1 MKLTSLIFF
10 FLLITTD
17 AIAKKT
23 FDAKFF
29 ELKNGLKVIVIE
41 NKRAPVVAQMI
52 WYNFG
57 SGVEENGKSGL
68 AHFME
73 HLMFKG
79 TKKFPDSYYSN
90 FISRIGGSENAFT
103 SYDYTAYYQ
112 VFPKYELEKI
122 MQMESDRMINLT
134 LSEENV
140 EIEKKVI
147 LEERFQRVESDPSAK
162 LDESMRTVLFPNHYY
177 GRPIIGW
184 KHEIENLSFD
194 DVIEFY
200 KKYYV
205 PNNATLV
212 LSGDVD
218 FERVKKL
225 TKKYF
230 GKRRKG
236 NALIYE
242 NVVDPNIETSVTVE
256 MKHSTVKQNIWKK
269 FYRVNSY
276 KNSIKDSLALEIGL
290 RILASGSSSV
300 LYENLVNKKKKFSAI
315 GGYYQGLTRGEGS
328 VYFYAIPNEDLVLD
342 NIEIIINKEID
353 QILNEGI
360 SKKRFEIEKKK
371 FVYDSIY
378 ERDGVLNPAQAVG
391 EAITIGI
398 KLDDLENLN
407 KELDNVNYIDVIQ
420 ALKKFRKNKNFV
432 IGELKN

>member
-10 FLLITTD
+10 FILITTD
-17 AIAKKT
+17 AIAKKI

-41 NKRAPVVAQMI
+41 NKRAPVVAQML

-134 LSEENV
+134 LSKENV

-242 NVVDPNIETSVTVE
+242 NVVDPNIETSVTVG

-407 KELDNVNYIDVIQ
+407 KELDNVNYIDVIE

>member
-10 FLLITTD
+10 FILITTD
-17 AIAKKT
+17 AIAKKI

-134 LSEENV
+134 LSKENV

-290 RILASGSSSV
+290 RILASGSSSI
-300 LYENLVNKKKKFSAI
+300 LYENLVNKQKKFSAI

-342 NIEIIINKEID
+342 NIDIIINKEID

-407 KELDNVNYIDVIQ
+407 KELDNVNYIDVIE

>member
-17 AIAKKT
+17 AIAKKI

-52 WYNFG
+52 WYKFG

-134 LSEENV
+134 LSKENV

-407 KELDNVNYIDVIQ
+407 KELDNVNYIDVIE

>member
-17 AIAKKT
+17 AIAKKI

-57 SGVEENGKSGL
+57 SGVEEKGKSGL

-134 LSEENV
+134 LSKENV

-242 NVVDPNIETSVTVE
+242 NVVDPNIDTSVTVE

-290 RILASGSSSV
+290 RILASGSSSI

-328 VYFYAIPNEDLVLD
+328 VYFYAIPNEDLVSD
-342 NIEIIINKEID
+342 NIDTIINKEID
-353 QILNEGI
+353 QILNDGI
-360 SKKRFEIEKKK
+360 PKKRFEIEKKK
-371 FVYDSIY
+371 FIYDSIY

-407 KELDNVNYIDVIQ
+407 KELDNVNYIDVIE

>member
-17 AIAKKT
+17 AIAKKI

-134 LSEENV
+134 LSKENV

-242 NVVDPNIETSVTVE
+242 NVVDPNIETSVTVG

-407 KELDNVNYIDVIQ
+407 KELDNVNYIDVIE

>member
-10 FLLITTD
+10 FILITTD
-17 AIAKKT
+17 AIAKKI

-134 LSEENV
+134 LSKENV

-242 NVVDPNIETSVTVE
+242 NVVDPNIDTSVTVE

-407 KELDNVNYIDVIQ
+407 KELDNVNYIDVIE

>member
-17 AIAKKT
+17 AIAKKI

-134 LSEENV
+134 LSKENV

-225 TKKYF
+225 AKKYF

-236 NALIYE
+236 KALIHQ

-276 KNSIKDSLALEIGL
+276 KNSIKDSLAFEIGL
-290 RILASGSSSV
+290 RILASGSSSI

-315 GGYYQGLTRGEGS
+315 GGYYQGLTKGEGS
-328 VYFYAIPNEDLVLD
+328 VYFYAIPNNDLVSD
-342 NIEIIINKEID
+342 NIDTIINKEID
-353 QILNEGI
+353 QILSEGI
-360 SKKRFEIEKKK
+360 PKKRFEIEKKK
-371 FVYDSIY
+371 FLYDSIY

-407 KELDNVNYIDVIQ
+407 KELDNVNYIDVIE

>member
-17 AIAKKT
+17 AIAKKI

-242 NVVDPNIETSVTVE
+242 NVVDPNIDTSVTVE

-407 KELDNVNYIDVIQ
+407 KELDNVNYIDVIE

>member
-10 FLLITTD
+10 FILITTD
-17 AIAKKT
+17 AIAKKI

-41 NKRAPVVAQMI
+41 NKRAPVVAHMI

-122 MQMESDRMINLT
+122 MQMESDRMVNLT
-134 LSEENV
+134 LSKENV

-290 RILASGSSSV
+290 RILASGSSSF
-300 LYENLVNKKKKFSAI
+300 LYENLVHKKKKFSAI

-353 QILNEGI
+353 QILNEGF

-407 KELDNVNYIDVIQ
+407 KELDNVNYIDVIE

>member
-17 AIAKKT
+17 AIAKKI

-134 LSEENV
+134 LSKENV

-276 KNSIKDSLALEIGL
+276 KNSIKDSLAFEIGL
-290 RILASGSSSV
+290 RILASGSSSI

-407 KELDNVNYIDVIQ
+407 KELDNVNYIDVIE

>member
-10 FLLITTD
+10 LLLITTD
-17 AIAKKT
+17 AITKKI

-41 NKRAPVVAQMI
+41 NKRAPIVAQMI

-134 LSEENV
+134 LSKENV

-194 DVIEFY
+194 DIIEFY

-242 NVVDPNIETSVTVE
+242 NVVDPNIDTSVTVE

-290 RILASGSSSV
+290 RILASGSSSI

-328 VYFYAIPNEDLVLD
+328 VYFYAIPNDDLVLD
-342 NIEIIINKEID
+342 NIDIIINKEID

-407 KELDNVNYIDVIQ
+407 KELDNVNYIDVIE

>member
-218 FERVKKL
+218 FEKVKKL

-407 KELDNVNYIDVIQ
+407 KELDNVNYIDVIE

>member
-10 FLLITTD
+10 LLLITTD
-17 AIAKKT
+17 AITKKI

-134 LSEENV
+134 LSKENV

-242 NVVDPNIETSVTVE
+242 NVVDPNIDTSVTVE

-290 RILASGSSSV
+290 RILASGSSSI

-371 FVYDSIY
+371 ICLRFY
-378 ERDGVLNPAQAVG
+378 L
-391 EAITIGI
+391 
-398 KLDDLENLN
+398 
-407 KELDNVNYIDVIQ
+407 
-420 ALKKFRKNKNFV
+420 
-432 IGELKN
+432 

>member
-1 MKLTSLIFF
+1 
-10 FLLITTD
+10 
-17 AIAKKT
+17 
-23 FDAKFF
+23 
-29 ELKNGLKVIVIE
+29 
-41 NKRAPVVAQMI
+41 MI

-134 LSEENV
+134 LSKENV

-290 RILASGSSSV
+290 RILASGSSSI

-407 KELDNVNYIDVIQ
+407 KELDNVNYIDVIE

>member
-17 AIAKKT
+17 AIAKKI

-134 LSEENV
+134 LSKENV

-256 MKHSTVKQNIWKK
+256 MKHSTVKQKIWKK

-276 KNSIKDSLALEIGL
+276 KNSIKDSLAFEIGL
-290 RILASGSSSV
+290 RILASGSSSI

-407 KELDNVNYIDVIQ
+407 KELDNVNYIDVIE

>member
-10 FLLITTD
+10 FILITTD
-17 AIAKKT
+17 AIAKKI

-236 NALIYE
+236 KALIHQ

-276 KNSIKDSLALEIGL
+276 KNSIKDSLAFEIGL
-290 RILASGSSSV
+290 RILASGSSSI

-407 KELDNVNYIDVIQ
+407 KELDNVNYTDVIE

>member
-10 FLLITTD
+10 LLLITTD
-17 AIAKKT
+17 AITKKI

-41 NKRAPVVAQMI
+41 NKRAPIVAQMI

-134 LSEENV
+134 LSKENV

-242 NVVDPNIETSVTVE
+242 NVVDPNIDTSVTVE

-290 RILASGSSSV
+290 RILASGSSSI

-328 VYFYAIPNEDLVLD
+328 VYFYAIPNDDLVLD
-342 NIEIIINKEID
+342 NIDIIINKEID

-371 FVYDSIY
+371 FIYDSIY

-407 KELDNVNYIDVIQ
+407 KELDNVNYIDVIE

>member
-17 AIAKKT
+17 AIAKKI

-134 LSEENV
+134 LSKENV

-290 RILASGSSSV
+290 RILASGSSSI

-407 KELDNVNYIDVIQ
+407 KELDNVNYIDVIE

>member
-17 AIAKKT
+17 AIAKKI

-134 LSEENV
+134 LSKENV

-290 RILASGSSSV
+290 RILASGSSSI

>member
-17 AIAKKT
+17 AIAKKI

-52 WYNFG
+52 WYKFG

-134 LSEENV
+134 LSKENV

-328 VYFYAIPNEDLVLD
+328 VYFYAIPNEDLALD

-407 KELDNVNYIDVIQ
+407 KELDNVNYIDVIE

>member
-10 FLLITTD
+10 LLLITTD
-17 AIAKKT
+17 AIAKKI

-134 LSEENV
+134 LSKENV

-194 DVIEFY
+194 DIIEFY

-407 KELDNVNYIDVIQ
+407 KELDNVNYIDVIE

>member
-17 AIAKKT
+17 AIAKKI

-52 WYNFG
+52 WYKFG

-134 LSEENV
+134 LSKENV

-236 NALIYE
+236 KALIHQ

-290 RILASGSSSV
+290 RILASGSSSI

-328 VYFYAIPNEDLVLD
+328 VYFYAIPNDDLVLD
-342 NIEIIINKEID
+342 NIDIIINKEID

-407 KELDNVNYIDVIQ
+407 KELDNVNYIDVIE

>member
-79 TKKFPDSYYSN
+79 TKKFPDSSYSN

-122 MQMESDRMINLT
+122 MQMESDRMVNLT
-134 LSEENV
+134 LSKENV

-328 VYFYAIPNEDLVLD
+328 VYFYAIPNEDLLLD

-407 KELDNVNYIDVIQ
+407 KELDNVNYIDVIE

>member
-17 AIAKKT
+17 AIAKKI

-79 TKKFPDSYYSN
+79 TKKFPDSFYSN

-134 LSEENV
+134 LSKENV

-276 KNSIKDSLALEIGL
+276 KNSIKDSLAFEIGL
-290 RILASGSSSV
+290 RILASGSSSI

-407 KELDNVNYIDVIQ
+407 KELDNVNYIDVIE

>member
-10 FLLITTD
+10 LLLITTD
-17 AIAKKT
+17 AIAKKI

-41 NKRAPVVAQMI
+41 NKRAPIVAQMI

-134 LSEENV
+134 LSKENV

-290 RILASGSSSV
+290 RILASGSSSI

-371 FVYDSIY
+371 FVYDTIY
-378 ERDGVLNPAQAVG
+378 ERDGILNPAQAVG

-407 KELDNVNYIDVIQ
+407 KELENVNYTDVIE

>member
-17 AIAKKT
+17 AIAKKI

-134 LSEENV
+134 LSKENV

-236 NALIYE
+236 KALIHQ

-407 KELDNVNYIDVIQ
+407 KELDNVNYIDVIE

>member
-17 AIAKKT
+17 AIAKKI

-134 LSEENV
+134 LSKENV

-236 NALIYE
+236 NALIYQ
-242 NVVDPNIETSVTVE
+242 NVVDPNIDTSVTVE

-342 NIEIIINKEID
+342 NIDIIINKEID

-407 KELDNVNYIDVIQ
+407 KELDNVNYIDVIE

>member
-17 AIAKKT
+17 AIAKKI

-52 WYNFG
+52 WYKFG

-134 LSEENV
+134 LSKENV

-242 NVVDPNIETSVTVE
+242 NVVDPNIDTSVTVE

-290 RILASGSSSV
+290 RILASGSSSI

-328 VYFYAIPNEDLVLD
+328 VYFYAIPNDDLVLD
-342 NIEIIINKEID
+342 NIDIIINKEID

-407 KELDNVNYIDVIQ
+407 KELDNVNYIDVIE